1 MSNKGKSLALALVLV
16 MAISSASLLTVKLA
30 SAQTAPT
37 PSTPVFTIQFVNS
50 SYTVTTT
57 NPYNGQNTTQ
67 LISNMSIEI
76 TINNQPF
83 AYSYNGT
90 NYQIYY
96 NVRLKPH
103 FSTVAWS
110 GAGEESYEV
119 FPVLNSSSSPPD
131 ANGISSYAWRIE
143 YGNASVQSNTNYT
156 TISAIVAPV
165 GLGYDIR
172 FSTNYWTVPTNAQ
185 VDFQVEALIGH
196 DSQFWGYRLTPT
208 FAAFSFTGVAYDSD
222 SYWSDIHTLNLTDGL
237 DYTTPNTSS
246 SPNVYTTSNLPSTP
260 IPTTSPTPTSTP
272 TVPEFPALAILPLF
286 AVLASTVLI
295 GKRLQSK
302 HEQN

>member
-1 MSNKGKSLALALVLV
+1 MEDEAKNRMMNKSRTTFALILILTTIVSSLTPMVVKSANGQ
-16 MAISSASLLTVKLA
+16 SL
-30 SAQTAPT
+30 PT
-37 PSTPVFTIQFVNS
+37 PSSPVFTIHFVNS

-57 NPYNGQNTTQ
+57 NPYNGQTTTQ

-103 FSTVAWS
+103 FSTDAWS

-131 ANGISSYAWRIE
+131 ANGISSSYAWRIE
-143 YGNASVQSNTNYT
+143 YGNASIQSNTNYT
-156 TISAIVAPV
+156 TINATVAPV
-165 GLGYDIR
+165 GLGYDIK

-208 FAAFSFTGVAYDSD
+208 FAPFSYTGVAYDSD
-222 SYWSDIHTLNLTDGL
+222 SY
-237 DYTTPNTSS
+237 
-246 SPNVYTTSNLPSTP
+246 
-260 IPTTSPTPTSTP
+260 
-272 TVPEFPALAILPLF
+272 
-286 AVLASTVLI
+286 
-295 GKRLQSK
+295 
-302 HEQN
+302 